1 MALSKRLLI
10 SLALFTFGLA
20 VFAATLLFFVLPQ
33 NPRPSQAPV
42 AIGGPFRLTTHE
54 GRTLTNEDLKGR
66 PFAVFFGFTHCPEV
80 CPTTLFDISELLKD
94 LGPEADRLRVLFISV
109 DPEQDTPELLAT
121 YLQSFDPRITGLT
134 GSEAEI
140 AAAAKAYRAFYRKVP
155 TEGGSYT
162 MEHTATVYLMGSRG
176 EFVSTLDYNEGRDAK
191 LAKLRRLLRQT

>member
-10 SLALFTFGLA
+10 PLALFTFGLA

-54 GRTLTNEDLKGR
+54 GRTLTNEDLNGR

-80 CPTTLFDISELLKD
+80 CPTTLFDISGLLKD

-140 AAAAKAYRAFYRKVP
+140 AAAAKAYRAYYRKVP

-176 EFVSTLDYNEGRDAK
+176 EFVSTLDYNEGREAK
-191 LAKLRRLLRQT
+191 LAKLQRLLRQT